1 MPNVN
6 PIVIQQGSTPE
17 PTTGDYLVRFIDFD
31 GTILK
36 SEWVDSGNDATAPD
50 AGTHTNLT
58 FNSWN
63 NTFTNITRNT
73 DVGAMYD
80 VTDGKTYL
88 FVSPTTVT
96 GLQPTI
102 YLTKADTQIL
112 TINWGDGTSQTSSA
126 SGNISILKT
135 APYASVTEYEIDIEC
150 DGDYSFENSYAF
162 ANGNYQKIITKFYAG
177 ANCTTL
183 GLYSFWYMFSL
194 RHIMLHKDVV
204 TSTVWMLSAYSLKA
218 LIIPTV
224 NTGITGLGAEAYSLQ
239 VCVIP
244 TGVTSLG
251 ANTFRNTWSLISIVL
266 PTSTASLQGGLF
278 EKSAAKNIE
287 MPTIVTA
294 VAIIGTAAFI
304 DNRGLEELA
313 IPSGIT
319 NTGTNSFLRI
329 NTLRYIDIPVGVT
342 TIGSGSFYQALS
354 LIDVVCNPTTPP
366 TMANINAFQGINVA
380 CKIYVPDASVTA
392 YKTAT
397 NWTVYADYI
406 YPLSERP

>member
-204 TSTVWMLSAYSLKA
+204 ANTVWMLSAYSLKA

-251 ANTFRNTWSLISIVL
+251 VNTFRNTWSLISIVL

-278 EKSAAKNIE
+278 DPFAG
-287 MPTIVTA
+287 TI
-294 VAIIGTAAFI
+294 GG
-304 DNRGLEELA
+304 RGLEELA
-313 IPSGIT
+313 IPSGIAF
-319 NTGTNSFLRI
+319 SFLRI

-342 TIGSGSFYQALS
+342 RIGSGFFYQALS

-366 TMANINAFQGINVA
+366 TMTNVNVFQGINVA

-406 YPLSERP
+406 YPLSTRP